1 MDKETRRNC
10 RYCRFQSCLRSG
22 MKITWVLSDEE
33 RDRRFNKLKKS
44 RKNIIN
50 SVSIQTKPSVAR
62 PSVLYLAF
70 STEEQKFIEDLTLK
84 FQVPW
89 LENLLIFVD
98 LIKYAFGREELK
110 FEHWG
115 TFKTSM
121 RLNFIRYILPR
132 FPELEDLSSH
142 DISQI
147 MNSQAAGI
155 AQFFRSCHMFRTG
168 SILERTSEHCPVSC
182 S

>member
-1 MDKETRRNC
+1 
-10 RYCRFQSCLRSG
+10 

-62 PSVLYLAF
+62 PSVLYLSF
-70 STEEQKFIEDLTLK
+70 SIEEEKILEDLELK

-89 LENLLIFVD
+89 LKHLLIFDKNAGENFINYV
-98 LIKYAFGREELK
+98 FRREELK
-110 FEHWG
+110 LEYWE
-115 TFKTSM
+115 TFKQSM
-121 RLNFIRYILPR
+121 SLNFIRYILPR
-132 FPELEDLSSH
+132 FPELADLSSH
-142 DISQI
+142 DIGQI
-147 MNSQAAGI
+147 MNSQASGI

-168 SILERTSEHCPVSC
+168 SILDRKAEHCPVVSTVSC